1 MKKIIEKYKGRFSEI
16 KLWSKLKRFARQAGV
31 KTVYTVLLLFY
42 AFKRKDTPKWAK
54 NIIIGLLGYFLAP
67 IDAVPDLTPFIGL
80 TDDLSLLSVGL
91 VTVAGY
97 INKEVKQQ
105 AREKLKA
112 LFGEY
117 DPEELIEIDKRL

>member
-117 DPEELIEIDKRL
+117 DPNELIEIDKRL

>member
-1 MKKIIEKYKGRFSEI
+1 MWICLILHRPS
-16 KLWSKLKRFARQAGV
+16 
-31 KTVYTVLLLFY
+31 
-42 AFKRKDTPKWAK
+42 AK

-80 TDDLSLLSVGL
+80 TDDFSLLSVGL

-97 INKEVKQQ
+97 INKDVKEK

-112 LFGEY
+112 LFCEY
-117 DPEELIEIDKRL
+117 DPSQLVEIDKRL

>member
-1 MKKIIEKYKGRFSEI
+1 MKKIIEKYRGRFSEV
-16 KLWSKLKRFARQAGV
+16 KLWGKLKNYARQAGV
-31 KTVYTVLLLFY
+31 KVVYTVLLLFY

-80 TDDLSLLSVGL
+80 TDDFSLLSVGL

-97 INKEVKQQ
+97 INKDVKEK

-117 DPEELIEIDKRL
+117 DPSQLVEIDKRL

>member
-42 AFKRKDTPKWAK
+42 AYKRKDTPGWAK
-54 NIIIGLLGYFLAP
+54 KLIIGVLGYFLAP
-67 IDAVPDLTPFIGL
+67 IDAIPDLTPFIGL
-80 TDDLSLLSVGL
+80 TDDFSLLSVGL
-91 VTVAGY
+91 VTIAGY
-97 INKEVKQQ
+97 VNKEVKEQ

-112 LFGEY
+112 VFGEY
-117 DPEELIEIDKRL
+117 DPNELVEIDKRL

>member
-42 AFKRKDTPKWAK
+42 AYKRKDTPGWAK
-54 NIIIGLLGYFLAP
+54 KLIIGVLGYFLAP
-67 IDAVPDLTPFIGL
+67 IDAIPDLTPFIGL
-80 TDDLSLLSVGL
+80 TDDFSLLSVGL
-91 VTVAGY
+91 VTIAGY
-97 INKEVKQQ
+97 VNKEVKEQ

-112 LFGEY
+112 VFGEY
-117 DPEELIEIDKRL
+117 DPSELVEIDKRL